1 MPDIVPDTVFV
12 QALVDTFYEVFMKN
26 KKNNEINN
34 IAIIAAF
41 IIFIYGIV
49 LLNILLPDTEISF
62 SERRRLLQAPSFS
75 IESLL
80 SGEFFENY
88 EKYSLDQFPFRDEFR
103 SLKAYTRFN
112 VFKQKDN
119 NDIYIVDGNINKIE
133 YPLNEKAILNAA
145 NKLNE
150 VYQKYLE
157 DMNVSYAIIPDKNY
171 FMADKNGYPTMD
183 YERIIELMNDNINN
197 MNYIDLFGLLELEDY
212 YMTDIH
218 WRQESIVD
226 ISRLLIEK
234 MGDKKDSS
242 DAHYIQ
248 NSFYPFYGSYYG
260 QAALKTKPDT
270 LIYLTNEMLENATVY
285 DHIDKT
291 YSKIYLE
298 EKFGTTDSYDLFL
311 SGAKSLLT
319 ITNPASSSEKELII
333 FRDSF
338 GSSIAPLLLN
348 NYSQITLVDLR
359 YIGTDLLGNYIDFS
373 KDQDVL
379 FLYNTLI
386 LNNSYMLK

>member
-1 MPDIVPDTVFV
+1 
-12 QALVDTFYEVFMKN
+12 MKN

-34 IAIIAAF
+34 IVIIAAF

-62 SERRRLLQAPSFS
+62 SERRRLLQAPSLS

-119 NDIYIVDGNINKIE
+119 NDIYIVDGNISKME

-150 VYQKYLE
+150 VYRKHLE

-291 YSKIYLE
+291 YSKVYLE
-298 EKFGTTDSYDLFL
+298 EKFGTIDSYDLFL